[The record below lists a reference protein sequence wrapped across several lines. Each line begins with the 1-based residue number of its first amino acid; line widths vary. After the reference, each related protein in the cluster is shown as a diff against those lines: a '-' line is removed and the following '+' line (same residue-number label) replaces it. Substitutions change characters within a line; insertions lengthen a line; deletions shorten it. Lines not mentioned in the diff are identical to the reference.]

1 MIQIPTDFIPASAR
15 IAAPT
20 FDDKLRAALAFLG
33 DRWVLH
39 PKHAPRKLRRPY
51 GDGKAVR
58 S

>member
-1 MIQIPTDFIPASAR
+1 MIQILTDFVPPSAR
-15 IAAPT
+15 LENT
-20 FDDKLRAALAFLG
+20 LDDKLRAALDFLG

-39 PKHAPRKLRRPY
+39 PKNAPRKLRRPY

>member
-1 MIQIPTDFIPASAR
+1 MTQIPTDFVSPSDR
-15 IAAPT
+15 LT
-20 FDDKLRAALAFLG
+20 TTLDDKRRAAIAYLG

-39 PKHAPRKLRRPY
+39 PKNAPRKLRRPY

>member
-1 MIQIPTDFIPASAR
+1 MIQILTDFVPPSAR
-15 IAAPT
+15 LET
-20 FDDKLRAALAFLG
+20 TLDDKRRAALAFLG

-39 PKHAPRKLRRPY
+39 PKNAPRKLRRPY

>member
-1 MIQIPTDFIPASAR
+1 MIQILTDFVPPSDR
-15 IAAPT
+15 T
-20 FDDKLRAALAFLG
+20 TTTLDDKRRAALAFLG

-39 PKHAPRKLRRPY
+39 PANAPRKLRRPY

>member
-1 MIQIPTDFIPASAR
+1 MIQIPTDFVSPSDR
-15 IAAPT
+15 T
-20 FDDKLRAALAFLG
+20 TTTLDDKLRAALAFLG

-39 PKHAPRKLRRPY
+39 PKNAPRKLRRPY

>member
-15 IAAPT
+15 VAGPT
-20 FDDKLRAALAFLG
+20 LDDKRRAAIAWLG
-33 DRWVLH
+33 TRWVLH
-39 PKHAPRKLRRPY
+39 PANAPRKLRRPY